1 MNRLKLARIVRIGF
15 AYVLV
20 LLVFTNLFA
29 FFTGLGES
37 DYAAAHANLQHVRNL
52 GVPPYTIRDIGFVI
66 AALVI
71 LLDPAQL
78 RRLIESPLFRWAFC
92 ILILYT
98 WAMLHR
104 TMEAPPGM
112 PIYDLMLPYLSRS
125 NMLAFMVSCIV
136 IFDGEDVLRITTWL
150 VVLATLGAVVLNAY
164 DLVYPGTFSEVA
176 GRGAG
181 LFINPNGAGMAIVVG
196 CLIGLPVLPKYW
208 RELFLVV
215 CSLGVLATFSREA
228 ILAQFIV
235 VVGAGIARAVSM
247 RMLAVG
253 GTLAMLLFAA
263 FSLGQILEQGGVLS
277 SDNMSRLSMGTADNS
292 TAHRL
297 EDAEQTLNAFE
308 EAPILGQGIGTDEY
322 WSGEP
327 AHNMYLRL
335 MADQGIVGLLI
346 IPALVFSLRRK
357 SWDFYAFAIVFFL
370 WCLFDHFIMTSPFA
384 LMCFAIEAG
393 ESAEYNQAFTRFT
406 SRRFVPMRF
415 SELDSF

>member
-66 AALVI
+66 AALVF

-136 IFDGEDVLRITTWL
+136 IFDGEDVLRITKWL

-208 RELFLVV
+208 RELFLVG

>member
-228 ILAQFIV
+228 ILAQFIL

>member
-1 MNRLKLARIVRIGF
+1 MNRLKMARVIRIGF

-20 LLVFTNLFA
+20 FLVFTNLFA

-37 DYAAAHANLQHVRNL
+37 DYAAAHANLQHVRSL
-52 GVPPYTIRDIGFVI
+52 GVPPYAIRDIGFVI
-66 AALVI
+66 AALVV

-78 RRLIESPLFRWAFC
+78 RRLFESPLFRWAFC

-136 IFDGEDVLRITTWL
+136 IFDGEDVLRITKWL
-150 VVLATLGAVVLNAY
+150 VVFATLGAVVLNAY
-164 DLVYPGTFSEVA
+164 DLAYPGTFSEVA

-215 CSLGVLATFSREA
+215 SSLGVLATFSREA

-253 GTLAMLLFAA
+253 GALAIALFAA

-327 AHNMYLRL
+327 AHNLYLRL
-335 MADQGIVGLLI
+335 MADQGIIGLLI

-393 ESAEYNQAFTRFT
+393 ESAEYNQAFTRFV

>member
-1 MNRLKLARIVRIGF
+1 
-15 AYVLV
+15 
-20 LLVFTNLFA
+20 
-29 FFTGLGES
+29 
-37 DYAAAHANLQHVRNL
+37 
-52 GVPPYTIRDIGFVI
+52 
-66 AALVI
+66 
-71 LLDPAQL
+71 
-78 RRLIESPLFRWAFC
+78 
-92 ILILYT
+92 
-98 WAMLHR
+98 
-104 TMEAPPGM
+104 
-112 PIYDLMLPYLSRS
+112 
-125 NMLAFMVSCIV
+125 
-136 IFDGEDVLRITTWL
+136 
-150 VVLATLGAVVLNAY
+150 
-164 DLVYPGTFSEVA
+164 
-176 GRGAG
+176 
-181 LFINPNGAGMAIVVG
+181 
-196 CLIGLPVLPKYW
+196 
-208 RELFLVV
+208 
-215 CSLGVLATFSREA
+215 
-228 ILAQFIV
+228 
-235 VVGAGIARAVSM
+235 
-247 RMLAVG
+247 
-253 GTLAMLLFAA
+253 
-263 FSLGQILEQGGVLS
+263 
-277 SDNMSRLSMGTADNS
+277 MSRLSMGTADNS

>member
-20 LLVFTNLFA
+20 FLVFTNLFA

-37 DYAAAHANLQHVRNL
+37 DYAAAHANLQHVRSL

-136 IFDGEDVLRITTWL
+136 IFDGEDVLRITKWL

-164 DLVYPGTFSEVA
+164 DLAYPGTFSEVA

-215 CSLGVLATFSREA
+215 SSLGVLATFSREA

-253 GTLAMLLFAA
+253 GTLAMRYSPRSASGK
-263 FSLGQILEQGGVLS
+263 FS
-277 SDNMSRLSMGTADNS
+277 SR
-292 TAHRL
+292 
-297 EDAEQTLNAFE
+297 
-308 EAPILGQGIGTDEY
+308 EAY
-322 WSGEP
+322 
-327 AHNMYLRL
+327 
-335 MADQGIVGLLI
+335 
-346 IPALVFSLRRK
+346 
-357 SWDFYAFAIVFFL
+357 
-370 WCLFDHFIMTSPFA
+370 
-384 LMCFAIEAG
+384 
-393 ESAEYNQAFTRFT
+393 
-406 SRRFVPMRF
+406 
-415 SELDSF
+415 

>member
-78 RRLIESPLFRWAFC
+78 RRLIEGPLFRWAFC